1 MQNEPF
7 GDDDQARS
15 QRDQE
20 ELELRRILEFIFI
33 LSNTLSYFFF
43 FFSDLISY
51 LTHRET
57 KFQSIYVTYKVKSLA
72 RRDMLHNGPALS
84 GQPLELHASGP
95 FGPCVPLHL
104 TR

>member
-33 LSNTLSYFFF
+33 LSNTLSFFF
-43 FFSDLISY
+43 FFLFLRFNLLSY
-51 LTHRET
+51 T
-57 KFQSIYVTYKVKSLA
+57 
-72 RRDMLHNGPALS
+72 
-84 GQPLELHASGP
+84 
-95 FGPCVPLHL
+95 
-104 TR
+104 